1 MSKLIIEDLV
11 VGTGAE
17 VKAGSAVTAHYRGT
31 LREGGAEFDSS
42 HKRGEPANFPLSGVI
57 VGWQKGVPGMRIGGK
72 RRLTVPAAMGYGSQ
86 AIRDG
91 GKVMI
96 PANSDL
102 VFEIEMV
109 AALMVEDL
117 VVGKGREVREGD
129 TVTAHYRGTLL
140 KGGKEFD
147 SSYESGEPAE
157 FPLDQVIEGWQFG
170 IPGMRVGGKRKLT
183 IPWQMAYGEAG
194 SPPDIPAR
202 ADLVFEVE
210 MIGVE

>member
-57 VGWQKGVPGMRIGGK
+57 KGWQEGVPGMRIGGK

-109 AALMVEDL
+109 AALQVEDL
-117 VVGKGREVREGD
+117 VVGKGREVHEGD

-170 IPGMRVGGKRKLT
+170 IPGMRVGGKRKLI

-194 SPPDIPAR
+194 SPPEIPGK

>member
-57 VGWQKGVPGMRIGGK
+57 KGWQEGVPGMRIGGK
-72 RRLTVPAAMGYGSQ
+72 RRLTVPATMGYGSQ
-86 AIRDG
+86 VIRDG

-117 VVGKGREVREGD
+117 VVGKGREVQEGD

-183 IPWQMAYGEAG
+183 IPWQMAYGEMG

-210 MIGVE
+210 MLGVE